1 VAATNRI
8 LDLLLI
14 AGVVLTTA
22 PAFCTPLQGTI
33 KQKASSNPSLTVI
46 TPGGGK
52 SKAAGKGL
60 DAGVSLDDKTG
71 NIVQFSAGKTYKPG
85 EAAPRGSKVL
95 PYSALYNAPKAGLGG
110 LNTGANG
117 YQGNFRGNIP
127 GSIYRGGGSIY
138 NGGGSIYKGAGS
150 IYNRSAVP
158 VFGRQT
164 FFSSASVSSNLSAN
178 HGITNWAPGYDV
190 RAVVRPN
197 NGLSAVPRAFG
208 APAGNNNLFGNIS
221 PQGKVVTRAFG
232 SLYVPNAES
241 ARAQAIKTA
250 PLVEATAQAEALPA
264 LKAEAMARP
273 TTWEAWYSR
282 LASAI
287 YTRWQLAE
295 VSPGCARALITV
307 DKNRDVDPQITDF
320 IPVKA
325 NERDVAQETKFREAA
340 VHAIKSVG
348 LYEIPLFPVGST
360 RQKVTFEMDLRRSID
375 GPLGVSIVRAD
386 SGGK

>member
-1 VAATNRI
+1 MAASKRI
-8 LDLLLI
+8 LDLLLL
-14 AGVVLTTA
+14 AGLLTIPAVYGA
-22 PAFCTPLQGTI
+22 PLKGSV
-33 KQKASSNPSLTVI
+33 KEKASSNPSLTVI
-46 TPGGGK
+46 APAGNK

-60 DAGVSLDDKTG
+60 DSGVSLDDKTG
-71 NIVQFSAGKTYKPG
+71 NIVQFSAGKSYKPG
-85 EAAPRGSKVL
+85 EAAPKANKVL
-95 PYSALYNAPKAGLGG
+95 PYSALNEAPRAGLCG
-110 LNTGANG
+110 LNTSTDGYRGA
-117 YQGNFRGNIP
+117 FRGNIP
-127 GSIYRGGGSIY
+127 GSIYRGAGSIY
-138 NGGGSIYKGAGS
+138 SGGGSIYRGAAS

-164 FFSSASVSSNLSAN
+164 FFSSSNVSASLGAN
-178 HGITNWAPGYDV
+178 RGVTSWAPGYDV
-190 RAVVRPN
+190 KAVVKPTT
-197 NGLSAVPRAFG
+197 GLSAMPRAFG
-208 APAGNNNLFGNIS
+208 APSGNNLFGNIS

-232 SLYVPNAES
+232 NLYLPGAQS
-241 ARAQAIKTA
+241 ARAQAIKPPA
-250 PLVEATAQAEALPA
+250 LVEATAQAEALPA

-273 TTWEAWYSR
+273 TTWDAWYSR

-307 DKNRDVDPQITDF
+307 DKNRDIDPQITDF

-325 NERDVAQETKFREAA
+325 AERDVAQETKFREAA

-348 LYEIPLFPVGST
+348 LYEVPLFPVGST